1 MILFNHVKSN
11 VNVSLERV
19 EQNGQR
25 YYKTPDGIFPSVT
38 TVTGW
43 EKKNFFASWRK
54 NNPEEAVRVC
64 DRGTKLHAIIENY
77 LNNKDSEDTPLTE
90 ESNEVDLFN
99 SMKPHID
106 KINNIRALE
115 SSLYSKILG
124 LAGRV
129 DCIGEYQNQLCVIDF
144 KGSTKIKNKEDIE
157 NYFLQAAAY
166 ALMWQERTGEACKK
180 ICIIIGTEK
189 GITQVFV
196 ENTIDYVKKLQ
207 KVIVSYRKHHE
218 KIENRRY

>member
-1 MILFNHVKSN
+1 MSNFNHVVSN

-19 EQNGQR
+19 EENGQR
-25 YYKTPDGIFPSVT
+25 FYKTPDGIFPSVT

-43 EKKNFFASWRK
+43 EKKNFFSKWRRD
-54 NNPEEAVRVC
+54 NPEEAIRVC
-64 DRGTKLHAIIENY
+64 SRGNKLHSIIENY
-77 LNNKDSEDTPLTE
+77 LNNNEGLNE
-90 ESNEVDLFN
+90 NSNEVDLFR

-115 SSLYSKILG
+115 SPLYSKILG

-129 DCIGEYQNQLCVIDF
+129 DCIAEYNKELCVIDF
-144 KGSTKIKNKEDIE
+144 KGSTRIKNKDDIE

-166 ALMWQERTGEACKK
+166 ALMWQERTGEKCKK

-207 KVIVSYRKHHE
+207 KVITTYRKYNE
-218 KIENRRY
+218 SIQTR

>member
-1 MILFNHVKSN
+1 MLIFNHVISN

-19 EQNGQR
+19 EENGQR
-25 YYKTPDGIFPSVT
+25 FYKTPDGVFPSVT

-43 EKKNFFASWRK
+43 EKKNFFSKWRRD
-54 NNPEEAVRVC
+54 NPEEAIRVC
-64 DRGTKLHAIIENY
+64 SRGNKLHSIIENY
-77 LNNKDSEDTPLTE
+77 LNNNEGLNE
-90 ESNEVDLFN
+90 NSNEVDLFR

-115 SSLYSKILG
+115 SPLYSKILG

-129 DCIGEYQNQLCVIDF
+129 DCIAEYNKELCVIDF
-144 KGSTKIKNKEDIE
+144 KGSTRIKNKDDIE

-166 ALMWQERTGEACKK
+166 ALMWQERTGEKCKK

-207 KVIVSYRKHHE
+207 KVISTYRKYNE
-218 KIENRRY
+218 PLQTR

>member
-1 MILFNHVKSN
+1 MLIFNHVISN

-19 EQNGQR
+19 EENGQR
-25 YYKTPDGIFPSVT
+25 YYKTPDGVFPSVT

-43 EKKNFFASWRK
+43 EKKNFFSKWRRD
-54 NNPEEAVRVC
+54 NPEEAIRVC
-64 DRGTKLHAIIENY
+64 SRGNKLHSIIENY
-77 LNNKDSEDTPLTE
+77 LNNNEDLKE
-90 ESNEVDLFN
+90 NSNEVDLFR

-115 SSLYSKILG
+115 SPLYSKILG

-129 DCIGEYQNQLCVIDF
+129 DCIAEYNKELCVIDF
-144 KGSTKIKNKEDIE
+144 KGSTRIKNKDDIE

-166 ALMWQERTGEACKK
+166 ALMWQERTGEKCKK

-207 KVIVSYRKHHE
+207 KVIATYRKYNE
-218 KIENRRY
+218 PLQTR

>member
-1 MILFNHVKSN
+1 MLIFNHVISN

-19 EQNGQR
+19 EENGQR
-25 YYKTPDGIFPSVT
+25 FYKTPDGVFPSVT

-43 EKKNFFASWRK
+43 EKKNFFAKWRK
-54 NNPEEAVRVC
+54 NNPEEAIRVC
-64 DRGTKLHAIIENY
+64 SRGNKLHSIIENY
-77 LNNKDSEDTPLTE
+77 LNNNEDLKE
-90 ESNEVDLFN
+90 NSNEVDLFR

-115 SSLYSKILG
+115 SPLYSKILG

-129 DCIGEYQNQLCVIDF
+129 DCIAEYNKELCVIDF
-144 KGSTKIKNKEDIE
+144 KGSTRIKNKDDIE

-166 ALMWQERTGEACKK
+166 ALMWQERTGEKCKK

-207 KVIVSYRKHHE
+207 KVITTYRKYNE
-218 KIENRRY
+218 PLQTR

>member
-1 MILFNHVKSN
+1 MLIFNHVISN

-19 EQNGQR
+19 EENGQR
-25 YYKTPDGIFPSVT
+25 FYKTPDGVFPSVT

-43 EKKNFFASWRK
+43 EKKNFFSKWRRD
-54 NNPEEAVRVC
+54 NPEEAIRVC
-64 DRGTKLHAIIENY
+64 SRGNKLHSIIENY
-77 LNNKDSEDTPLTE
+77 LNNNEDVKE
-90 ESNEVDLFN
+90 NSNEVDLFR

-115 SSLYSKILG
+115 SPLYSKILG

-129 DCIGEYQNQLCVIDF
+129 DCIAEYNKELCVIDF
-144 KGSTKIKNKEDIE
+144 KGSTRIKNKDDIE
-157 NYFLQAAAY
+157 NYFLQAAEY
-166 ALMWQERTGEACKK
+166 ALMWQERTGEKCKK

-207 KVIVSYRKHHE
+207 KVITTYRKYNE
-218 KIENRRY
+218 SLQTR